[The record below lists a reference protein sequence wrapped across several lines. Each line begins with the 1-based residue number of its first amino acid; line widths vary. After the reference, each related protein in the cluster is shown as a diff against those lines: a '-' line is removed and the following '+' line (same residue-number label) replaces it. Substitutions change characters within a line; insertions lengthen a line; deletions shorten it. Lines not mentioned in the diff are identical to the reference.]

1 MYRQS
6 VLLGIFYTLF
16 AFLFIISQNKKRY
29 YFCRLKEREEN
40 VKSDIF
46 HCYIALLRQT
56 KPTVALG
63 PDVIEEEGAPIVL
76 LQGQVQN

>member
-1 MYRQS
+1 MH
-6 VLLGIFYTLF
+6 LIF
-16 AFLFIISQNKKRY
+16 
-29 YFCRLKEREEN
+29 RLKEREEN

-63 PDVIEEEGAPIVL
+63 TDVIEDEGAPIVL
-76 LQGQVQN
+76 LQNQVIIHFILKFI